1 MGFLVSH
8 VDWASDTRISVAV
21 SFLGFYT
28 TFSTLT
34 VATVQS
40 FENGYIPSAAINL
53 LTSVSVGF
61 AAVAA
66 GLVMG
71 RAI

>member
-1 MGFLVSH
+1 MG
-8 VDWASDTRISVAV
+8 
-21 SFLGFYT
+21 FLGFYT

-40 FENGYIPSAAINL
+40 LENGYIPSATINL

-71 RAI
+71 MAI